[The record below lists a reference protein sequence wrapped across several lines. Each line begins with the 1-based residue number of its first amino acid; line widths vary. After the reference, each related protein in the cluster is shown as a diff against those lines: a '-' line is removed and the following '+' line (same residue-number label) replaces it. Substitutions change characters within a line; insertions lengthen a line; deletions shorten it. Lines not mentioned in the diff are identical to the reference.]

1 MRTRRKQSRKDS
13 ITRAAPKTE
22 AMELEARRTQRLKTA
37 ALLKQGRTPLKVI
50 EIAEAAGGIAEN
62 SIQAAIEL
70 FPPRPPIACQEG
82 CAWCC
87 YKLVGT
93 TVPEVIGIVEY
104 LRQNLTP
111 DEFQARQE
119 RIIQTDLKRQS
130 LKHDRWKAARLPCP
144 LLVNNRCSVY
154 PVRPLT
160 CRGYNSSDPRACE
173 QTVKARERVEIPL
186 YSPQHR
192 IATFILDGLRAG
204 LAESGLKNELLELT
218 AGLRIALTTPNAV
231 DRWLVGEPTF
241 TPAKLPG

>member
-1 MRTRRKQSRKDS
+1 
-13 ITRAAPKTE
+13 
-22 AMELEARRTQRLKTA
+22 
-37 ALLKQGRTPLKVI
+37 
-50 EIAEAAGGIAEN
+50 
-62 SIQAAIEL
+62 
-70 FPPRPPIACQEG
+70 
-82 CAWCC
+82 
-87 YKLVGT
+87 
-93 TVPEVIGIVEY
+93 
-104 LRQNLTP
+104 
-111 DEFQARQE
+111 
-119 RIIQTDLKRQS
+119 

-160 CRGYNSSDPRACE
+160 CRGYNSSNARCCE
-173 QTVKARERVEIPL
+173 QTVKARERVEVPV

-241 TPAKLPG
+241 TLAKLPG